1 MNVFMSNQVLRNVRA
16 DRSPASDGLSSAL
29 LVVYLDSAKNLPVR
43 FACVPVSLCYNMA
56 FCSCR
61 IFVLHQ
67 MLYIYLDQFLQKC
80 QSNACLSKNYW
91 FALQHFTAD
100 VVVIIL

>member
-1 MNVFMSNQVLRNVRA
+1 MSVSNQVLRNVRA
-16 DRSPASDGLSSAL
+16 DRNPAIDGLSSAL

-43 FACVPVSLCYNMA
+43 FGCVPVSACYNVP

-67 MLYIYLDQFLQKC
+67 MLTFTWTSFC
-80 QSNACLSKNYW
+80 RNARVML
-91 FALQHFTAD
+91 
-100 VVVIIL
+100 V